1 MFYFFLNGIHQLR
14 RRVYIFE
21 NEFTNLK
28 ALRAMNDKSIVLNQ
42 EQIKQ
47 KIERIAYEIL
57 ENTFEEKEIF
67 VGGIAGNGFLLAERI
82 VSKLNE
88 ISDQQIKLF
97 EVTVNKDNP
106 NDFAINLSIDDQ
118 DLSQSTI
125 IIFDDV
131 INSGRTMI
139 HAVKRILDNK
149 ISVLKVATLV
159 NRTHRRYPVQ
169 ADFVGL
175 NMSTTLKDNIIVE
188 LGAKEIAYLA

>member
-1 MFYFFLNGIHQLR
+1 
-14 RRVYIFE
+14 
-21 NEFTNLK
+21 
-28 ALRAMNDKSIVLNQ
+28 MNDKSIVLNQ

>member
-1 MFYFFLNGIHQLR
+1 
-14 RRVYIFE
+14 
-21 NEFTNLK
+21 
-28 ALRAMNDKSIVLNQ
+28 MNDKSIVLNQ

-88 ISDQQIKLF
+88 ISNQQIKLF

-106 NDFAINLSIDDQ
+106 NDFPINLSIDDQ

>member
-1 MFYFFLNGIHQLR
+1 
-14 RRVYIFE
+14 
-21 NEFTNLK
+21 
-28 ALRAMNDKSIVLNQ
+28 MNDKSIVLNQ

-88 ISDQQIKLF
+88 ISDKQIKLF

>member
-1 MFYFFLNGIHQLR
+1 
-14 RRVYIFE
+14 
-21 NEFTNLK
+21 
-28 ALRAMNDKSIVLNQ
+28 MNDKSIVLNQ

-88 ISDQQIKLF
+88 ISNQQIKLF

-106 NDFAINLSIDDQ
+106 NDFPINLSIDDQ

-175 NMSTTLKDNIIVE
+175 NMSTTFKDNIIVE

>member
-1 MFYFFLNGIHQLR
+1 
-14 RRVYIFE
+14 
-21 NEFTNLK
+21 
-28 ALRAMNDKSIVLNQ
+28 MNDKSIVLNQ

-106 NDFAINLSIDDQ
+106 NDFPINLSIDDQ

-149 ISVLKVATLV
+149 INVLKVATLV

-175 NMSTTLKDNIIVE
+175 DMSTTLKDNIIVE

>member
-1 MFYFFLNGIHQLR
+1 
-14 RRVYIFE
+14 
-21 NEFTNLK
+21 
-28 ALRAMNDKSIVLNQ
+28 MNDKSIVLNQ

-57 ENTFEEKEIF
+57 ENTFAEKEIF

>member
-1 MFYFFLNGIHQLR
+1 M
-14 RRVYIFE
+14 
-21 NEFTNLK
+21 
-28 ALRAMNDKSIVLNQ
+28 
-42 EQIKQ
+42 
-47 KIERIAYEIL
+47 
-57 ENTFEEKEIF
+57 
-67 VGGIAGNGFLLAERI
+67 
-82 VSKLNE
+82 
-88 ISDQQIKLF
+88 F

>member
-1 MFYFFLNGIHQLR
+1 
-14 RRVYIFE
+14 
-21 NEFTNLK
+21 
-28 ALRAMNDKSIVLNQ
+28 MNDKSIVLNQ

-106 NDFAINLSIDDQ
+106 NDFPINLSIDDQ

>member
-1 MFYFFLNGIHQLR
+1 M
-14 RRVYIFE
+14 
-21 NEFTNLK
+21 NE
-28 ALRAMNDKSIVLNQ
+28 KSIVLNQ

-47 KIERIAYEIL
+47 KIERIAYEIV
-57 ENTFEEKEIF
+57 ENTFEEPEIF

-82 VSKLNE
+82 VLKLHE

-97 EVTVNKDNP
+97 EVSINKDNP
-106 NDFAINLSIDDQ
+106 LKFPIQLSIDDH

-139 HAVKRILDNK
+139 HAVKRILDNEIK
-149 ISVLKVATLV
+149 VLKVATLV

-175 NMSTTLKDNIIVE
+175 NISTTLKDNIILE
-188 LGAKEIAYLA
+188 LGAREIAYLA

>member
-1 MFYFFLNGIHQLR
+1 
-14 RRVYIFE
+14 
-21 NEFTNLK
+21 
-28 ALRAMNDKSIVLNQ
+28 MNDKSIVLNQ

-106 NDFAINLSIDDQ
+106 NDFPINLSINDQ

>member
-1 MFYFFLNGIHQLR
+1 
-14 RRVYIFE
+14 
-21 NEFTNLK
+21 
-28 ALRAMNDKSIVLNQ
+28 MNDKSIVLNQ

-106 NDFAINLSIDDQ
+106 NDFPINLSIDDQ

-175 NMSTTLKDNIIVE
+175 NISTTLKDNIVVE
-188 LGAKEIAYLA
+188 LGEKEIAYLA

>member
-1 MFYFFLNGIHQLR
+1 
-14 RRVYIFE
+14 
-21 NEFTNLK
+21 
-28 ALRAMNDKSIVLNQ
+28 MNDKSIVLNQ

-88 ISDQQIKLF
+88 ISNQQIKLF
-97 EVTVNKDNP
+97 EVTVNNKDNP